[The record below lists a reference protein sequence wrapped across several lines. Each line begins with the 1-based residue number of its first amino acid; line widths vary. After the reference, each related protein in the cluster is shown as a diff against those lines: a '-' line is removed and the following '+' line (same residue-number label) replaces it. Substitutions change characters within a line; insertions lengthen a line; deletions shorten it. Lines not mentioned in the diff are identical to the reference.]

1 MGAKIVGPG
10 LPEQFKRLKDTKEE
24 GVGRKGENFERAES
38 GVRGEDDSVRARY
51 PDGRIHPEK

>member
-10 LPEQFKRLKDTKEE
+10 LPEQFKSLKDKKEE
-24 GVGRKGENFERAES
+24 GLGKKGENYESAEL

-51 PDGRIHPEK
+51 PDGGIHPEK